1 MFKRVFKGALLSEQL
16 YSRHYM
22 QLMSV
27 PLVIV
32 GIAGIGSLLV
42 FMPVVNICMP
52 LAVIKRNPEAD
63 HRYVLVPA
71 NTTHSTQN
79 RTMSILLKIRPREL
93 SLNLLA
99 PLPTRAPW

>member
-1 MFKRVFKGALLSEQL
+1 
-16 YSRHYM
+16 M

-52 LAVIKRNPEAD
+52 LALIKLNPEAD
-63 HRYVLVPA
+63 HCYVLVLG
-71 NTTHSTQN
+71 NTVHNT
-79 RTMSILLKIRPREL
+79 
-93 SLNLLA
+93 
-99 PLPTRAPW
+99 

>member
-1 MFKRVFKGALLSEQL
+1 
-16 YSRHYM
+16 M

-52 LAVIKRNPEAD
+52 LAVIKLNPEAD

-71 NTTHSTQN
+71 NTAHST
-79 RTMSILLKIRPREL
+79 
-93 SLNLLA
+93 
-99 PLPTRAPW
+99 